1 MEKGENIVIFYYLVG
16 VNRKREKKWLEYLN
30 KMGWKLTFKIKLQNY
45 VSTFLSSTF
54 LSFTFIV
61 SVCLDMAYFC

>member
-1 MEKGENIVIFYYLVG
+1 MGKGENIVIFYYLVG

>member
-1 MEKGENIVIFYYLVG
+1 MGKGENIVIFYYLVG

-30 KMGWKLTFKIKLQNY
+30 KTGWKLTFKIKLQNY
-45 VSTFLSSTF
+45 LSTF

-61 SVCLDMAYFC
+61 SVRLDMAYFC